1 MTPLVARITLHV
13 QRTCALLLRLSS
25 LDSLESIVTHFSMSR
40 QGPKLPY
47 PLFSALPRESIRVL
61 LMSGIHRH
69 VLIGTSF
76 SLLFYRSGMPSGRRA
91 RGACARPFFFI
102 SQHFSGSPCCSAH
115 PNSLAGGPRLA
126 LAPGIRWATRRWK
139 TRTTFVFCYSLHADQ
154 EKDRER
160 RNERA
165 FRGNVDA
172 GAFIER

>member
-91 RGACARPFFFI
+91 RGACARPFSLLVNIFQAAPVAAPI
-102 SQHFSGSPCCSAH
+102 LIPWLGARVWPSLQGSDGRPV
-115 PNSLAGGPRLA
+115 AGRPA
-126 LAPGIRWATRRWK
+126 LLSSFATHC
-139 TRTTFVFCYSLHADQ
+139 TRT
-154 EKDRER
+154 KKR
-160 RNERA
+160 
-165 FRGNVDA
+165 
-172 GAFIER
+172 IEREEMKELSEEMSTQGR